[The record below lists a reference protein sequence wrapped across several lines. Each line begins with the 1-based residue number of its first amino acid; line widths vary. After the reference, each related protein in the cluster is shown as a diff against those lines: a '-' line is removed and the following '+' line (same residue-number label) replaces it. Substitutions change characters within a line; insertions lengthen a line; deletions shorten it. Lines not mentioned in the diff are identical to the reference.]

1 MASRWITHVLEYC
14 KKNGCSFKEG
24 LSRARAT
31 YKPMKGGAMSGQ
43 CGHGINP
50 IGLERTVGGSLPE
63 LKKRMKEMGHKLSRM
78 VDGRRKNYSKKE
90 LMEMMPNA
98 MGGKFSLKQ
107 LASDAGKISKKIL
120 KVGVP
125 AMAGIGATI
134 ETGNPMAGMAAA
146 KAGTELTNYVLG
158 AGKSRRKKR
167 TKKE

>member
-14 KKNGCSFKEG
+14 KKNGCSYKEG
-24 LSRARAT
+24 LSKARDS
-31 YKPMKGGAMSGQ
+31 YKPMKGGAMSGR

-50 IGLERTVGGSLPE
+50 IGLERTIGGSLPE

-78 VDGRRKNYSKKE
+78 VDGRRKMYNKKE
-90 LMEMMPNA
+90 IIEM

-120 KVGVP
+120 KTAVP
-125 AMAGIGATI
+125 VMAGIGTTI

-158 AGKSRRKKR
+158 AGKRRRKK
-167 TKKE
+167 KE

>member
-1 MASRWITHVLEYC
+1 MVSRWITHVLDYC
-14 KKNGCSFKEG
+14 KKNKCSFKEG
-24 LSRARAT
+24 LSKARAS

-43 CGHGINP
+43 CGHGVKP
-50 IGLERTVGGSLPE
+50 MDLERTIGGSLPE
-63 LKKRMKEMGHKLSRM
+63 LKKKMKEMGHKLSRM

-125 AMAGIGATI
+125 VMAGIGTTI

-158 AGKSRRKKR
+158 GRRRKK
-167 TKKE
+167 KE